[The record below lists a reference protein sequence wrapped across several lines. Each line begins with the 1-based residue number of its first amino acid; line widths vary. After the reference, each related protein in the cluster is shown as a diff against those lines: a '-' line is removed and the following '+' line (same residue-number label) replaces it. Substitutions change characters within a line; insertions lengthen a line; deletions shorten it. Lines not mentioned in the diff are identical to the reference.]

1 MDIKNLYDLKIK
13 KVIQIGDEYE
23 VYVPKSKFYLE
34 CVNLKDWQVTCTA
47 SIIDYVASNGFYGIE
62 NIIKSKEGN
71 AYAKIGG
78 KTYVMV
84 KKAAGTKLK
93 LKNRKD
99 IISMSEFT
107 AAFHNAA
114 EGFVE
119 SSGNRVIVKWGKRME
134 KCRKFA
140 AMLEKYNDFIKE
152 TNNSDKFQ
160 ECTKKYIDILLA
172 RSKASMKILRSIEYL
187 KALENSMKKKEV
199 CLNSISNNAAVASNG
214 KLIYVKIFNMG
225 YNMVEEDLADLIKCS
240 MEKSGDLSLY
250 DDIME
255 KYLTI
260 RKLGSYSPD
269 IVKAL
274 VTFPYDSIKVISKYM
289 DDNTKGDE
297 LINKFNK
304 NISKEMNTNLLGV

>member
-23 VYVPKSKFYLE
+23 VYIPKSKFYLE
-34 CVNLKDWQVTCTA
+34 CVNLKGWQVACTA
-47 SIIDYVASNGFYGIE
+47 SIIDYASSNGFYGIE
-62 NIIKSKEGN
+62 NIIKGKDGN
-71 AYAKIGG
+71 AYAKIDG
-78 KTYVMV
+78 KIYAMV

-99 IISMSEFT
+99 ILSMCEF
-107 AAFHNAA
+107 AATFHNAA

-134 KCRKFA
+134 KCRKYA
-140 AMLEKYNDFIKE
+140 AMFEKYNDIIKE
-152 TNNSDKFQ
+152 SNNSDKFQ
-160 ECTKKYIDILLA
+160 ECTKQYIDVLSA
-172 RSKASMKILRSIEYL
+172 RSKASMKILRSLEYL

-199 CLNSISNNAAVASNG
+199 CLNSISNNAAVAFSG
-214 KLIYVKIFNMG
+214 KITYVKIFNMG
-225 YNMVEEDLADLIKCS
+225 YNMVEEDLADLIKRS
-240 MEKSGDLSLY
+240 MEMSGDLSLY
-250 DDIME
+250 DDIMG
-255 KYLTI
+255 KYLTV
-260 RKLGSYSPD
+260 RKLGGYSPD

-289 DDNTKGDE
+289 DDRTKGDE

-304 NISKEMNTNLLGV
+304 SISKEMNTNLLGV